1 MEVAGIEAGIV
12 EDVARETTELLAELI
27 RIDTTNP
34 PGNETRAAR
43 FMQEWFRARGLE
55 GEIAGEPADRASFVL
70 RVEGSRPGPTL
81 LLLAHLDVVPAPG
94 GEGWAHPP
102 FEGAVVDDHIW
113 GRGAA
118 DIKNLVAA
126 HAVAVSHLAQTRDF
140 AGTLIYAA
148 TADEEEGSV
157 CGARWLVQNRPDLV
171 KADYLINEGG
181 GEFQV
186 IRGERLYDM
195 NTGEKGTAQFKITV
209 RGEAG
214 HASVPLRYG
223 NAVVGAAQIV
233 QALYEYRPDVDI
245 EAVPK
250 PYIRFLLEDEQL
262 CERLFDARTARDAL
276 DELHERDDVV
286 ARLIEPHFGIT
297 LSPTI
302 IHSNSDAVNVFP
314 RQVELHVDCRTLAGH
329 TEDEVRVEVERAL
342 RDVKADWSMEFLA
355 SVKGNGSAYPSP
367 LSDAIERV
375 MERLVPGAKMGAVH
389 CVGFTDSNW
398 FRAAFPDMIAY
409 GFGPYLVEDA
419 DVTGDLCHNVDERI
433 HVRDL
438 AFQAVFAEQVARE
451 LLV

>member
-1 MEVAGIEAGIV
+1 MEVAGIEARIV
-12 EDVARETTELLAELI
+12 QDVERETTQLLTDLI

-34 PGNETRAAR
+34 PGNETQAAR

-81 LLLAHLDVVPAPG
+81 LLLAHLDVVPAPP
-94 GEGWAHPP
+94 EGWTHPP
-102 FEGAVVDDHIW
+102 FAGVVADDHVW
-113 GRGAA
+113 GRGAG

-126 HAVAVSHLAQTRDF
+126 HAVAVSRLAGDRDF
-140 AGTLIYAA
+140 AGTVIYAA
-148 TADEEEGSV
+148 TADEEEGSI
-157 CGARWLVQNRPDLV
+157 CGARWLAQNRPDLV

-186 IRGERLYDM
+186 IRGERLYDL

-214 HASVPLRYG
+214 HASVPLRRG

-233 QALYEYRPDVDI
+233 EALYAYQPDVDI
-245 EAVPK
+245 DAVPAE
-250 PYIRFLLEDEQL
+250 YVRFLVEDQDL
-262 CERLFDARTARDAL
+262 CDRLLGATTARDAL
-276 DELHERDDVV
+276 DELHERDDDV
-286 ARLIEPHFGIT
+286 ARLIEPLFGIT

-302 IHSNSDAVNVFP
+302 IHSNSEAVNVFP
-314 RQVELHVDCRTLAGH
+314 RQVELFVDCRTLAGH

-342 RDVKADWSMEFLA
+342 RDVKADWSLEFLE
-355 SVKGNGSAYPSP
+355 SVTGNASAYPSP
-367 LSDAIERV
+367 LSEAVERV
-375 MERLVPGAKMGAVH
+375 LERFVPGARIGALH

-398 FRAAFPDMIAY
+398 FRAAFPDIIAY
-409 GFGPYLVEDA
+409 GFGPYLVESA
-419 DVTGDLCHNVDERI
+419 DQTSDLFHNVDERT

-438 AFQAVFAEQVARE
+438 AFQAVFAEHLARE
-451 LLV
+451 LLA

>member
-12 EDVARETTELLAELI
+12 EDVQRETTQLLCDLI

-55 GEIAGEPADRASFVL
+55 GEIVGEPAERASFVL

-81 LLLAHLDVVPAPG
+81 LLLAHLDVVPAPP
-94 GEGWAHPP
+94 EGWTHPP
-102 FEGAVVDDHIW
+102 FDGVVVDDHVW
-113 GRGAA
+113 GRGAG

-126 HAVAVSHLAQTRDF
+126 HAVAVSRLAQDRDF
-140 AGTLIYAA
+140 AGTLVYAV
-148 TADEEEGSV
+148 TADEEEGSI

-181 GEFQV
+181 GEFQL
-186 IRGERLYDM
+186 IRGERLYDL

-214 HASVPLRYG
+214 HASVPLRHG
-223 NAVVGAAQIV
+223 NAVVAAAQIV
-233 QALYEYRPDVDI
+233 QALYEYRPDVDMD
-245 EAVPK
+245 AVPAA
-250 PYIRFLLEDEQL
+250 YVRFLIEDKRL
-262 CERLFDARTARDAL
+262 CERLLDPATARDAL
-276 DELHERDDVV
+276 DELHERDDAI
-286 ARLIEPHFGIT
+286 ARLIEPLYGIT

-302 IHSNSDAVNVFP
+302 IHSNSEAVNVFP

-329 TEDEVRVEVERAL
+329 TEDEARAEVERAL
-342 RDVKADWSMEFLA
+342 AGVEADWSMEFLG
-355 SVKGNGSAYPSP
+355 SVKGNASAYPSP
-367 LSDAIERV
+367 VSDAVERV
-375 MERLVPGAKMGAVH
+375 MERLVPGSRIGALH

-398 FRAAFPDMIAY
+398 FRGAFPDIIAY
-409 GFGPYLVEDA
+409 GFGPYVVED
-419 DVTGDLCHNVDERI
+419 VEITGDLFHNVDERI

-438 AFQAVFAEQVARE
+438 ALQAVFAEQVARE